1 MTFTCL
7 CRDDV
12 NILFSTF
19 RTSALPTTLTG
30 SMVGGGESSGSLRRV
45 SSMRKTFT
53 SAGGGLKK
61 RSVALQVKF
70 QAVTHLSTVTFRLSN
85 DVFIL
90 LCFVLFTGHSNGHVA
105 SDKHQCRPLFTSAK
119 QRGSGGLARLAT
131 RPQSDGVERRPDA

>member
-1 MTFTCL
+1 MFMF
-7 CRDDV
+7 RDDV

-30 SMVGGGESSGSLRRV
+30 SIVGGGENTGSLRRV

-70 QAVTHLSTVTFRLSN
+70 QAVR
-85 DVFIL
+85 IL
-90 LCFVLFTGHSNGHVA
+90 QS
-105 SDKHQCRPLFTSAK
+105 
-119 QRGSGGLARLAT
+119 LALY
-131 RPQSDGVERRPDA
+131 